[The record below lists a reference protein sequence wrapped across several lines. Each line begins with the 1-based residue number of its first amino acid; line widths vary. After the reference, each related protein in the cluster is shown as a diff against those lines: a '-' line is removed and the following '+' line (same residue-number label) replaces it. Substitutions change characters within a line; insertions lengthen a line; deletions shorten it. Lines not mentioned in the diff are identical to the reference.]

1 MRLRRRVFPGP
12 SRQLRSDDSLT
23 TTVTTVAPSA
33 PAATA
38 QNRLYPAWS
47 GCCPLLAVGVR
58 GSSPLA
64 PPGKMRCSAGYADPF
79 DDSFD
84 DNCRCE
90 SSLTCANNRSWVRY
104 QPMALCC
111 GPVAGTPIEA
121 RQRHGMGGVSVLS
134 DRASRAM
141 TYVGLTRGRDEN
153 HLAIYPAVTNEA
165 DQHQPVPDE
174 GIL

>member
-1 MRLRRRVFPGP
+1 
-12 SRQLRSDDSLT
+12 
-23 TTVTTVAPSA
+23 
-33 PAATA
+33 
-38 QNRLYPAWS
+38 
-47 GCCPLLAVGVR
+47 
-58 GSSPLA
+58 
-64 PPGKMRCSAGYADPF
+64 MRCSAGYADPF

-90 SSLTCANNRSWVRY
+90 SSLTCANSRSWVRY